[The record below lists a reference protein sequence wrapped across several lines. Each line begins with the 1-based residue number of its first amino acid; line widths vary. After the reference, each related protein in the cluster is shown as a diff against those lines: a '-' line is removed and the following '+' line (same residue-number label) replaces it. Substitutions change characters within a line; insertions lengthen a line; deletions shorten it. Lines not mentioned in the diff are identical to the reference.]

1 MHIEPASPVA
11 GQPVTFV
18 VDELVTQ
25 DPCCAVALM
34 FGDAPGF
41 SNLTGGSCQSPT
53 SLTNLSMA
61 HTYAAPGAY
70 EVVLAAVTFPC
81 GPRIGDPPHPAIH
94 GDGLRVCVV
103 VGPGQAGAA
112 GCTPAG

>member
-1 MHIEPASPVA
+1 MHIEPAAPMA

-34 FGDAPGF
+34 FGDGPDF
-41 SNLTGGSCQSPT
+41 SNLIGGSCQSPT

-70 EVVLAAVTFPC
+70 EVVLATATFPC
-81 GPRIGDPPHPAIH
+81 GPATGNPPHPAIH
-94 GDGLRVCVV
+94 GVGLHVCVV
-103 VGPGQAGAA
+103 VGPGRAGAS
-112 GCTPAG
+112 CTPAG